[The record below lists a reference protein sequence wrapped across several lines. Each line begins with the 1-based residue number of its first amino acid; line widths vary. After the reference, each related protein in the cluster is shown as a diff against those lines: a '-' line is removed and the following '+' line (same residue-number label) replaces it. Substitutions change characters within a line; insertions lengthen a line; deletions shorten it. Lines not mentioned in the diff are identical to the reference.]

1 MIDGAIPE
9 GLTFDDVLLLPG
21 KSSVL
26 PSEVDTR
33 TCLTRKIAINVPMVS
48 AAMDTVTESRLAIAM
63 ARQGGVGLIHRNM
76 PVDRQAEEVDKVKR
90 SESGMIVDPVTIPP
104 DLSVR
109 QALEIMTKYRV
120 SGLPVTCGTR
130 LVGILTNRD
139 LRFEKHLDQ
148 PVSEVMTKENL
159 VTVSV
164 GTTLEEAERILQKH
178 RIEKLLVVDK
188 DFHLKG
194 LITVKDIQKKLEFPN
209 SAKDEH
215 GRLRVGA
222 AIGATG
228 DFLERAEELAR
239 AKVDLL
245 AIDTAHGHSTRVMEA
260 IRAVKHQL
268 PEMQLI
274 AGNVGTYEGARDLI
288 ALGIDGLKV
297 GIGPGSICTTRIV
310 TGAGVPQLT
319 AIAEAAR
326 AAKDAGVP
334 VIADGGIKYSGD
346 ITKAIA
352 AGASVVMV
360 GGLFAGTEESPGET
374 ILYQGRTFKAYR
386 GMGSLGAMEAG
397 SADRY
402 AQEAADSG
410 KSIPEGVEGRVPYQG
425 LLAALVEQ
433 LVGGLR
439 SGMGY
444 CGVCNLKELQE
455 RGRFVRITSAALRAG
470 HLAHHHSVAP
480 LAVSPSV
487 TGDAG
492 VAALRAAQ
500 VRPLRRIL
508 HLQFSGAARHPRR
521 AQGLGASMGARDG
534 GNRGLLCRTRRGSP
548 GVRAA
553 THRLATRFL
562 ARHLGC
568 RSRTA
573 LRMGLRA
580 VAVTAAG
587 ARRG

>member
-104 DLSVR
+104 ELSVR

-159 VTVSV
+159 VTVPV

-260 IRAVKHQL
+260 IRAVKHRL

-334 VIADGGIKYSGD
+334 VIADGGVKYSGD

-410 KSIPEGVEGRVPYQG
+410 KSIPEGVEGRVPYKG

-455 RGRFVRITSAALRAG
+455 RGRFVRITSA
-470 HLAHHHSVAP
+470 
-480 LAVSPSV
+480 
-487 TGDAG
+487 
-492 VAALRAAQ
+492 
-500 VRPLRRIL
+500 
-508 HLQFSGAARHPRR
+508 
-521 AQGLGASMGARDG
+521 
-534 GNRGLLCRTRRGSP
+534 
-548 GVRAA
+548 
-553 THRLATRFL
+553 
-562 ARHLGC
+562 
-568 RSRTA
+568 
-573 LRMGLRA
+573 GLRESHVHDVVITREA
-580 VAVTAAG
+580 PNYRAE
-587 ARRG
+587 